1 VLRRRLLLGVV
12 ASAAVLGPPSMPAHA
27 GSFSIS
33 PVRLDL
39 SSAARSASLTVRN
52 EEREALVQAQ
62 VMLWEQVEGEEKLT
76 PTRDL
81 LVSPAV
87 FTLARDGSQL
97 VRVALRSAPTDPT
110 RELSYRL
117 ILQEVPQPAN
127 PNFSGLQ
134 IALRL
139 SVPVFVA
146 KRGAI
151 GPVLAWSAAPS
162 DNGLVITAQNSG
174 DVHARVRGFSVG
186 PAVGDAAPLVQPVAT
201 YILPGQARSWSLGQ
215 KQGDTTPAAGWR
227 RLRLKVT
234 TDDGE
239 SETELDAIR
248 E

>member
-1 VLRRRLLLGVV
+1 
-12 ASAAVLGPPSMPAHA
+12 MPAHA

-62 VMLWEQVEGEEKLT
+62 VMLWEQVDGEEKLT
-76 PTRDL
+76 STRDL

-87 FTLARDGSQL
+87 FTLAQDGSQL

-146 KRGAI
+146 KPGST
-151 GPVLAWSAAPS
+151 GPALAWSAAPS

-174 DVHARVRGFSVG
+174 DVGPGLSVQIGDVRAIADQAASPRESSACRHRGQSV
-186 PAVGDAAPLVQPVAT
+186 L
-201 YILPGQARSWSLGQ
+201 RR
-215 KQGDTTPAAGWR
+215 QGDDLMFP
-227 RLRLKVT
+227 LIV
-234 TDDGE
+234 E
-239 SETELDAIR
+239 
-248 E
+248 